1 MRSGLKILIDLRH
14 RWLAVT
20 QRLLE
25 LLEILLITLLRI
37 VVFVDIGKLL
47 RILGRFGLMWLR
59 ITVHYCD
66 PIFKETPLRIISLY
80 LRDVSHLILLILLG
94 NVLRFWEIHL
104 KTRVWGLSRLLVHW
118 LLVIVLLC
126 RRVIIMGI
134 TVIACVVI
142 ILSVLRIHLKIK
154 LFESIERKIREY

>member
-1 MRSGLKILIDLRH
+1 
-14 RWLAVT
+14 
-20 QRLLE
+20 LLE

-94 NVLRFWEIHL
+94 NVLRF
-104 KTRVWGLSRLLVHW
+104 
-118 LLVIVLLC
+118 
-126 RRVIIMGI
+126 
-134 TVIACVVI
+134 
-142 ILSVLRIHLKIK
+142 
-154 LFESIERKIREY
+154 